1 VYMESTRTV
10 FSFHSKDYAFTLN
23 ILKNI
28 CKFSKEKQ
36 IIIINDI
43 LGYT

>member
-1 VYMESTRTV
+1 
-10 FSFHSKDYAFTLN
+10 LN